1 MMDYVQES
9 PTLNPYDDE
18 DTIKRWIAMFY
29 LARKEKGLIGKDCA
43 KPLKNSQISSRAPSY
58 PFRLTPNS
66 YVRTEFDGF
75 DNDVP
80 IWDITTE
87 QLEEAYKT
95 VAMKRQIPWTS
106 DLTYEQSISKCVPWF
121 KREVT
126 AGSFP
131 RRNTWL
137 FLEEGIYQ
145 KILHRIKKF
154 SVIPSNFF

>member
-9 PTLNPYDDE
+9 PIWNPYEDE

-43 KPLKNSQISSRAPSY
+43 KPLIHTHSSSRAPSY
-58 PFRLTPNS
+58 PFQHTPNS
-66 YVRTEFDGF
+66 YVRTKFDGY

-80 IWDITTE
+80 IWDITME

-95 VAMKRQIPWTS
+95 VAMTRQIPWTT
-106 DLTYEQSISKCVPWF
+106 DLTYEQPINMCVPWF
-121 KREVT
+121 KREVV

-137 FLEEGIYQ
+137 LLEDGTP
-145 KILHRIKKF
+145 KKF
-154 SVIPSNFF
+154 